1 MRLFAALAFVLC
13 AIPSFAQDHVRFIV
27 TGDDRWNTNSP
38 RAGLDEN
45 GVNVAG
51 LTRLLA
57 AILKE
62 KPDAMLLNGD
72 LVGGGE
78 TEEEEASQFQTFL
91 KVMQPAYD
99 AGIKVLTVRG
109 NHEMHCPN

>member
-1 MRLFAALAFVLC
+1 MRAFACFLFATCFSLL
-13 AIPSFAQDHVRFIV
+13 FAQDHVRFIV

-38 RAGLDEN
+38 RPGLDEN
-45 GVNVAG
+45 GVNVTG
-51 LTRLLA
+51 LKRLLTA
-57 AILKE
+57 MLAE

-78 TEEEEASQFQTFL
+78 TENEEASQFDTFL

-99 AGIKVLTVRG
+99 A
-109 NHEMHCPN
+109 